1 MSKKE
6 TLTGKAILAKK
17 DEKTTAK
24 LIEDAL
30 FIEVQIADLQAKIK
44 ELQKQKKPIEDLFDS
59 LIKPG
64 ERIVTDIGTA
74 RKDISNSYSVK
85 PERYKE
91 LKDLYKRKIAEFVT
105 EKISYGVTPAL
116 RKILT
121 DESYEH
127 GDTVRNA
134 VLIEQRTS
142 IKFEPNKN

>member
-6 TLTGKAILAKK
+6 KLTGKAILAKK
-17 DEKTTAK
+17 DEKTTTQ

-30 FIEVQIADLQAKIK
+30 FIEAQIADLQAKIK
-44 ELQKQKKPIEDLFDS
+44 ELQKQKKPIEDLFDG

-64 ERIVTDIGTA
+64 EKIVTVTGIA
-74 RKDISNSYSVK
+74 RKDVSNSYSVK

-91 LKDLYKRKIAEFVT
+91 LKDLFKRKITDFVT
-105 EKISYGVTPAL
+105 EKISYGVAPAL

-121 DESYEH
+121 DETYEH
-127 GDTVRNA
+127 GDIIRNA

-142 IKFEPNKN
+142 IKFQANSN